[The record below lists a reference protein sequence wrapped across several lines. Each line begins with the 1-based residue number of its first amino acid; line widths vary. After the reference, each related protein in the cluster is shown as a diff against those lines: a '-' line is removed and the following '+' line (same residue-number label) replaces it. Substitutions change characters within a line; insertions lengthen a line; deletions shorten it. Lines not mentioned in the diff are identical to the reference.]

1 MSNPNGDSTK
11 LNINTTK
18 ISREYCF
25 TTTQNPNFNRTE
37 VSVIHG
43 SKEIRKFEKHKHF
56 ILDVDDYVTQ
66 DNEFAIGPLSEED
79 HGNWV
84 LSTYYQTS
92 DGEWAELFRVI
103 SVEIVGK

>member
-1 MSNPNGDSTK
+1 M
-11 LNINTTK
+11 
-18 ISREYCF
+18 
-25 TTTQNPNFNRTE
+25 
-37 VSVIHG
+37 
-43 SKEIRKFEKHKHF
+43 
-56 ILDVDDYVTQ
+56 Q